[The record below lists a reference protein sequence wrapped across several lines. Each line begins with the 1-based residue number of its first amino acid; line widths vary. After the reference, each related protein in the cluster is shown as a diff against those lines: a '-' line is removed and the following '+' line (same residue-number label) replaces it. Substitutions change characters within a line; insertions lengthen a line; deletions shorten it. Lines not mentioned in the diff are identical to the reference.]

1 MNSAEIRQERRSI
14 DQTREPPSNV
24 LSGLRFVGPGLIL
37 SAAIVG
43 SGELIATTSLGA
55 RAGFML
61 LWVILFGCLVKV
73 AVQLE
78 YGRFAI
84 VHGLPTYQA
93 WNHVGKF
100 RVGPVHWTVWAGVLY
115 MISSLGGQAG
125 VLGGAAQVGTYV
137 LPAISVGAS
146 VGLVVLLIIGL
157 QFQGRYGPVEIVAT
171 VLNVLFVGTII
182 YCVVAVQQTGYAFSS
197 SDLLSGLSF
206 QLPRETV
213 PLAVAAFG
221 IIGIASG
228 EISTYPYWCLEK
240 GYAAWTGP
248 HDDSE
253 TWARRARGW
262 IRVMMLDAVLSMAIY
277 TLATAGFYVLGAT
290 VLRARPV
297 LADGNEFIY
306 QLSALFTDLLGEGT
320 RGAFM
325 LCAFTVLFST
335 IFANTAA
342 FSRLWTDFFGLCG
355 WLDWRRDSQ
364 RRRFVRIVTCVF
376 PVVCGVIYLFVQ
388 RPLLLIVFLGITN
401 ALYLLV
407 VAYQAIVFRYGYT
420 DSRLRPGIF
429 YDLALWASI
438 VSIGFMAVHTGFS
451 LFS

>member
-1 MNSAEIRQERRSI
+1 
-14 DQTREPPSNV
+14 
-24 LSGLRFVGPGLIL
+24 
-37 SAAIVG
+37 
-43 SGELIATTSLGA
+43 
-55 RAGFML
+55 
-61 LWVILFGCLVKV
+61 
-73 AVQLE
+73 
-78 YGRFAI
+78 
-84 VHGLPTYQA
+84 
-93 WNHVGKF
+93 
-100 RVGPVHWTVWAGVLY
+100 

-240 GYAAWTGP
+240 G
-248 HDDSE
+248 
-253 TWARRARGW
+253 
-262 IRVMMLDAVLSMAIY
+262 
-277 TLATAGFYVLGAT
+277 FYVLGAT
-290 VLRARPV
+290 VLRAKPV